1 MIFIRTSAVARC
13 LFTCTATLS
22 GDTSNKRIIRN
33 VAYKGPGEET
43 LSFGHATRGDNGNN
57 NNNNVVISPLSASG
71 LIPILVRRRVVMY
84 GYAHYVDTIRART
97 GPALIARG
105 TSLRDGRRLVVV
117 VGRSPIVSAP
127 TCALPN
133 TE

>member
-22 GDTSNKRIIRN
+22 GDTSNKHIIRN
-33 VAYKGPGEET
+33 VAYKGPDEET
-43 LSFGHATRGDNGNN
+43 LSFGHATRGDNGN

-71 LIPILVRRRVVMY
+71 LIPILVRRRVIMY
-84 GYAHYVDTIRART
+84 RYAHYVDTIRART

-117 VGRSPIVSAP
+117 VGRSPIVSTP

-133 TE
+133 ME